1 MSRLPPFRSPRL
13 LGALA
18 AAMLAPACASIDQP
32 KVAVD
37 YQAYEKIPILPTS
50 LVYRRVLKAVPIVRG
65 QVFYGRYG
73 GFGNRGGRPV
83 DALDDLFR
91 KHDIVYYE
99 ANHYG
104 AMVAADQALMQA
116 VWDLDPDQLDR
127 KGRRFREKTLV
138 YFGSPSSLVVGK
150 PVTSG
155 WPRPERPTLFPT
167 PETIRDFLTDPDT
180 PFPLPPGPDTSDPEP
195 TVSRGSATARSHR

>member
-1 MSRLPPFRSPRL
+1 MLSPSSSRCL
-13 LGALA
+13 LRFLGIAWTVA
-18 AAMLAPACASIDQP
+18 VFCQCASVDPP

-37 YQAYEKIPILPTS
+37 YENYEKIPILPTS
-50 LVYRRVLKAVPIVRG
+50 KFYRTLLKSIPIVRG

-73 GFGNRGGRPV
+73 GFGNKGGEPI
-83 DALDDLFR
+83 DPLDDLFR

-104 AMVAADQALMQA
+104 AMVTADQALVRA
-116 VWDLDPDQLDR
+116 VWDLDPEELDR

-155 WPRPERPTLFPT
+155 WPRYTRPTLFPNPQAIRT
-167 PETIRDFLTDPDT
+167 FMTDRKIAFPSELETAPVA
-180 PFPLPPGPDTSDPEP
+180 PPVETSAPAS
-195 TVSRGSATARSHR
+195 TVAE

>member
-1 MSRLPPFRSPRL
+1 MLGETLLIRSLPF
-13 LGALA
+13 LGAMA
-18 AAMLAPACASIDQP
+18 VAMGFSSCASVDPP

-37 YQAYEKIPILPTS
+37 YENYEKIPILPTS
-50 LVYRRVLKAVPIVRG
+50 KVYRHLLKAIPIVRG

-73 GFGNRGGRPV
+73 GFGNKGGEPI
-83 DALDDLFR
+83 DSLDDLFR

-104 AMVAADQALMQA
+104 AMVTADQALVNA
-116 VWDLDPDQLDR
+116 VWDLDPTVLDR
-127 KGRRFREKTLV
+127 KGRRFREKTLI

-155 WPRPERPTLFPT
+155 WPRPERPTAFPN
-167 PETIRDFLTDPDT
+167 PDSIRKFMTDPAEK
-180 PFPLPPGPDTSDPEP
+180 FPKPVEPLSD
-195 TVSRGSATARSHR
+195 GN